1 MLFRSLTG
9 SQPLSFAE
17 IAAVLTEITGKP
29 HRYHNETVEEAF
41 ASRKAA
47 YPDTPDWQI
56 EAWVSTYTA
65 IAKGELAAVSDD
77 LPQLL
82 GHAPLNFEDV
92 VRAQYAK

>member
-1 MLFRSLTG
+1 M
-9 SQPLSFAE
+9 
-17 IAAVLTEITGKP
+17 
-29 HRYHNETVEEAF
+29 EEAF
-41 ASRKAA
+41 DSRKAA

-82 GHAPLNFEDV
+82 GRALLNFEDV
-92 VRAQYAK
+92 VKAQYAK